1 MGGEEH
7 LMEVLVKRYKTME
20 PKKRAVE
27 IRKLARQSEGTREFL
42 KKSFPDLY
50 REAYPNE

>member
-1 MGGEEH
+1 MGEEH
-7 LMEVLVKRYKTME
+7 LIEAVAKRYKTME
-20 PKKRAVE
+20 PKKRVVE
-27 IRKLARQSEGTREFL
+27 IRKLARQSPETREFL